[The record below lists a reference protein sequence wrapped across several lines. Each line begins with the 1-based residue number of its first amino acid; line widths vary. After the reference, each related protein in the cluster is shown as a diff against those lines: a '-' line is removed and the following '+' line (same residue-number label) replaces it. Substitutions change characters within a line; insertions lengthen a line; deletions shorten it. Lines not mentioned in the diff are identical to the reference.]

1 MDAVS
6 ESDEIQKGL
15 SHLCMSITPMDQNIY
30 SQARGK
36 KREKKLS
43 TVCIWLLKILS
54 NKVEIT
60 TLISE

>member
-36 KREKKLS
+36 KKRKKAKHSVHLAF
-43 TVCIWLLKILS
+43 K
-54 NKVEIT
+54 NP
-60 TLISE
+60 